1 VFFPRE
7 EGLIVVFA
15 LSFVVCLDMTDARRK
30 VAGRLLQT
38 YDSAIACGDFRH
50 GFSYT
55 EHLLGA
61 LGEQK
66 W

>member
-1 VFFPRE
+1 MP
-7 EGLIVVFA
+7 
-15 LSFVVCLDMTDARRK
+15 DARRK
-30 VAGRLLQT
+30 VAGALSFNRKT

-50 GFSYT
+50 GFNYT
-55 EHLLGA
+55 ELMFGN